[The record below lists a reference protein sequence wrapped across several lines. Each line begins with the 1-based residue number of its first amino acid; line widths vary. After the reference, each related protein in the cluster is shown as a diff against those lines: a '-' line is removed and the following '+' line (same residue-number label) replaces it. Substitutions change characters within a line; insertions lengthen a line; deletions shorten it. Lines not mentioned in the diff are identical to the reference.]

1 MSAAIDLAAFARR
14 RRSIEQLLAD
24 TGHGEGGDLSRSLGL
39 TALTLLSIGAM
50 VGTGIFF
57 VLGTTVADAG
67 PAVML
72 SFTIAGFVSI
82 LSALSYAELASA
94 IPVSGSAYSYAYTL
108 FGHFAAW
115 MTGVFLTMEY
125 GLSISA
131 VAVGWGAYL
140 NDFLTSFGLA
150 LPEEIAAPPGEGGVV
165 NVPALVVVLLAA
177 VLLLRG
183 MSESAAVNNVMVVLK
198 FVILGAFI
206 WVAFGAFDATNF
218 SPFLPHGMT
227 GVWAAAGAAFFAFIG
242 FDTASTAAEEARNP
256 QRDMPRAIVIA
267 VLVVLALYLAVAVAA
282 IGAKPPSEFEPG
294 SPILSVIAREVTGSE
309 AASRFISAGAALSIF
324 TVVLAVLYGQT
335 RVTFAM
341 GRDGFLPRAFDR
353 VNRRHVPNR
362 NILMTAVFFGSLA
375 AFVPIGPLL
384 DVTVAGT
391 FLACTVVHV
400 GVLVRRRSR
409 PDIHPRFVAP
419 LGPVVPVL
427 GIGFC
432 AYLLY
437 SLGWTTLMI
446 TGVILA
452 IAAGLYV
459 VRFGSPRR
467 RSELLTRRP

>member
-1 MSAAIDLAAFARR
+1 MSAAIDLASFARR

-24 TGHGEGGDLSRSLGL
+24 TGHGEGGDLRRSLGL
-39 TALTLLSIGAM
+39 TALTL
-50 VGTGIFF
+50 
-57 VLGTTVADAG
+57 
-67 PAVML
+67 
-72 SFTIAGFVSI
+72 
-82 LSALSYAELASA
+82 
-94 IPVSGSAYSYAYTL
+94 
-108 FGHFAAW
+108 
-115 MTGVFLTMEY
+115 
-125 GLSISA
+125 LSISA

-140 NDFLTSFGLA
+140 NDFLTSFGLT

-165 NVPALVVVLLAA
+165 NIPALVVVLLAA

-294 SPILSVIAREVTGSE
+294 SPILSVIAREVTGTE

-335 RVTFAM
+335 RVTFTM

-353 VNRRHVPNR
+353 VNGRHVPNR

-391 FLACTVVHV
+391 FLACIVVHV

-409 PDIHPRFVAP
+409 PDINPRFVAP

-437 SLGWTTLMI
+437 SLGWTTLLI

-452 IAAGLYV
+452 TAAVLYV

-467 RSELLTRRP
+467 RSELLARRP

>member
-1 MSAAIDLAAFARR
+1 MSAANDLAAFARR
-14 RRSIEQLLAD
+14 RRSIEQMLAD
-24 TGHGEGGDLSRSLGL
+24 TGHGEGGDLSRSLGFG
-39 TALTLLSIGAM
+39 ALTLLSIGAM

-67 PAVML
+67 PAVLL

-140 NDFLTSFGLA
+140 NDFLASFGLA
-150 LPEEIAAPPGEGGVV
+150 LPPGIAAPPGEGGVV
-165 NVPALVVVLLAA
+165 NIPALVVVLLAA

-198 FVILGAFI
+198 FVILGVFI
-206 WVAFGAFDATNF
+206 GVAFGAFDAGNF
-218 SPFLPHGMT
+218 TPFLPHGMT

-242 FDTASTAAEEARNP
+242 FDTASTAAEEARDP
-256 QRDMPRAIVIA
+256 QRDMPRAIVVA
-267 VLVVLALYLAVAVAA
+267 VLAVLALYLAVAIAA
-282 IGAKPPSEFEPG
+282 IGAKLPSEFEPD

-391 FLACTVVHV
+391 FLAC
-400 GVLVRRRSR
+400 
-409 PDIHPRFVAP
+409 
-419 LGPVVPVL
+419 
-427 GIGFC
+427 
-432 AYLLY
+432 
-437 SLGWTTLMI
+437 M
-446 TGVILA
+446 
-452 IAAGLYV
+452 
-459 VRFGSPRR
+459 
-467 RSELLTRRP
+467 RRPSGCAGPSSEPA

>member
-1 MSAAIDLAAFARR
+1 MPNDLAAFARR
-14 RRSIEQLLAD
+14 RRSIEQMLAD
-24 TGHGEGGDLSRSLGL
+24 TGHGEGGDLSRSLGFG
-39 TALTLLSIGAM
+39 ALTLLSIGAM

-67 PAVML
+67 PAVL
-72 SFTIAGFVSI
+72 ISFTIAGFLSI

-140 NDFLTSFGLA
+140 NDFLASFGLA
-150 LPEEIAAPPGEGGVV
+150 LPEEIVAPPGEGGVV
-165 NVPALVVVLLAA
+165 NIPALVVVLLAA

-198 FVILGAFI
+198 FVILGVFI
-206 WVAFGAFDATNF
+206 WVAFGAFDAANF
-218 SPFLPHGMT
+218 TPFLPHGMT

-256 QRDMPRAIVIA
+256 QRDMPRAIVVA

-282 IGAKPPSEFEPG
+282 IGAKPPSEFEPD

-309 AASRFISAGAALSIF
+309 VASRFISAGAALSIF

-375 AFVPIGPLL
+375 AVVPIGPLL

-391 FLACTVVHV
+391 FLACIVVHV
-400 GVLVRRRSR
+400 GVLVRRRTR
-409 PDIHPRFVAP
+409 PDIHPRFTAP

-437 SLGWTTLMI
+437 SLGWTTLTI
-446 TGVILA
+446 TATILA
-452 IAAGLYV
+452 TAAVLYV

-467 RSELLTRRP
+467 RSELLAGRP

>member
-1 MSAAIDLAAFARR
+1 
-14 RRSIEQLLAD
+14 
-24 TGHGEGGDLSRSLGL
+24 
-39 TALTLLSIGAM
+39 
-50 VGTGIFF
+50 
-57 VLGTTVADAG
+57 
-67 PAVML
+67 
-72 SFTIAGFVSI
+72 
-82 LSALSYAELASA
+82 
-94 IPVSGSAYSYAYTL
+94 
-108 FGHFAAW
+108 

-140 NDFLTSFGLA
+140 NDFLASFGRA
-150 LPEEIAAPPGEGGVV
+150 LPEQIAAPPGEGGVV
-165 NVPALVVVLLAA
+165 NIPALVVVLLAA

-183 MSESAAVNNVMVVLK
+183 VSESAAVNNVMVVVK
-198 FVILGAFI
+198 FAILGVFI
-206 WVAFGAFDATNF
+206 WVAFGAFDAGNF
-218 SPFLPHGMT
+218 TPFLPHGT
-227 GVWAAAGAAFFAFIG
+227 AGVWAAAGAAFFAFIG
-242 FDTASTAAEEARNP
+242 FDTASTAAEEARDP
-256 QRDMPRAIVIA
+256 QRDMPRAIVVA
-267 VLVVLALYLAVAVAA
+267 VLAVLALYLAVAIAA

-294 SPILSVIAREVTGSE
+294 SPILSVIAREVTGSD

-341 GRDGFLPRAFDR
+341 GRDGFLPRAFDH

-391 FLACTVVHV
+391 FLACSVVHV
-400 GVLVRRRSR
+400 GVLVRRRTR
-409 PDIHPRFVAP
+409 PDIHPRFTAP

-437 SLGWTTLMI
+437 SLGLTTIII
-446 TGVILA
+446 TAAILA
-452 IAAGLYV
+452 TAAVLYL
-459 VRFGSPRR
+459 VRFGSARR
-467 RSELLTRRP
+467 RSQSLVRRP

>member
-1 MSAAIDLAAFARR
+1 MADDLVGFARR
-14 RRSIEQLLAD
+14 RRSIEQMLAD
-24 TGHGEGGDLSRSLGL
+24 TGHGEGGDLNRSLGFG
-39 TALTLLSIGAM
+39 ALTLLSIGAM

-67 PAVML
+67 PAVL
-72 SFTIAGFVSI
+72 VSFTIAGFVSI

-140 NDFLTSFGLA
+140 NDFLASFGLA
-150 LPEEIAAPPGEGGVV
+150 LPEGIAAPPGEGGVV

-183 MSESAAVNNVMVVLK
+183 ISESAAVNNVMVVLK
-198 FVILGAFI
+198 FVILGVFV
-206 WVAFGAFDATNF
+206 WVAFGAFDAGNF
-218 SPFLPHGMT
+218 TPFLPHGT
-227 GVWAAAGAAFFAFIG
+227 AGVWAAAGAAFFAFIG
-242 FDTASTAAEEARNP
+242 FDTASTAAEEARDP
-256 QRDMPRAIVIA
+256 QRDMPRAIVVA
-267 VLVVLALYLAVAVAA
+267 VLAVLALYLAVAVAA
-282 IGAKPPSEFEPG
+282 IGAKPPSEFEPD
-294 SPILSVIAREVTGSE
+294 SPILSVIAREVTGSDG
-309 AASRFISAGAALSIF
+309 ASRFISAGAALSIF

-341 GRDGFLPRAFDR
+341 GRDGFLPRAFDH

-391 FLACTVVHV
+391 FLACIVVHV
-400 GVLVRRRSR
+400 GVLARRRTR
-409 PDIHPRFVAP
+409 PDIHPRFIAP

-437 SLGWTTLMI
+437 SLGWATLAI
-446 TGVILA
+446 TATILA
-452 IAAGLYV
+452 TAAVLYL

-467 RSELLTRRP
+467 RAEVLARRP